1 MGSLSGN
8 KIKDT
13 FSLLLKLSSS
23 SASSSEQ
30 VVEDGAGNSTAL
42 KLSTDTVETTG
53 DLKISGTPTVSTSD
67 VKALMLS
74 STGVIVTRDLSSAPI
89 GSASVTANSPLTATG
104 STVGVLPA
112 SSLNQLTAAATL
124 SSDKILIWDES
135 ASEYKY
141 ITAADFGTYSNAQ
154 NVYQPSVFVG
164 RLQATATVGEGYR
177 ALFAEIDGDAGAT
190 GDTSPA
196 TSCVAFGT
204 ASSDISLTTT
214 TVARD
219 GFRANT
225 TGNYDI
231 KACFE
236 LSSSANV
243 DAVLKLIKQDGTV
256 TEIETLVSV
265 KTGKYV
271 VAVSKTVYMAEGD
284 VYYLQITSAS
294 SGLIVTK
301 DSTVTITKFG

>member
-67 VKALMLS
+67 VQALMLS

-89 GSASVTANSPLTATG
+89 GSASVTANSPLTASG

-112 SSLNQLTAAATL
+112 SSLNQLSAGATL
-124 SSDKILIWDES
+124 TSDKLLIWDES
-135 ASEYKY
+135 ESEYKY
-141 ITAADFGTYSNAQ
+141 ITTADLSTFSNSQ
-154 NVYQPSVFVG
+154 NTFEPTVFVG
-164 RLQATATVGEGYR
+164 RPQASASISESYRLQ
-177 ALFAEIDGDAGAT
+177 FAEIFNESAT
-190 GDTSPA
+190 GVVTLA
-196 TSCVAFGT
+196 TSCVAFGN

-214 TVARD
+214 FVARD

-225 TGNYDI
+225 TGTYDVNI
-231 KACFE
+231 CLQL
-236 LSSSANV
+236 LSSGNHAATASLV
-243 DAVLKLIKQDGTV
+243 RQSGDV
-256 TEIETLVSV
+256 IETTSTKSVATGTQEVSLSKAIYMV
-265 KTGKYV
+265 EGDIFYV
-271 VAVSKTVYMAEGD
+271 VVFANSSAVS
-284 VYYLQITSAS
+284 
-294 SGLIVTK
+294 VTK
-301 DSTVTITKFG
+301 DSSVTITKFG

>member
-89 GSASVTANSPLTATG
+89 GSASVTANSPLTASG

-112 SSLNQLTAAATL
+112 SSLNQLSAGATL
-124 SSDKILIWDES
+124 TSDKLLIWDES

-141 ITAADFGTYSNAQ
+141 ITTADLSSFSNAQ
-154 NVYQPSVFVG
+154 NTYEPTVLVG
-164 RLQATATVGEGYR
+164 RLQASAVVGESYRIRFAEIANLPATGETSLATSSVAFGNASADLSFTSTVGE
-177 ALFAEIDGDAGAT
+177 
-190 GDTSPA
+190 
-196 TSCVAFGT
+196 
-204 ASSDISLTTT
+204 
-214 TVARD
+214 RD
-219 GFRANT
+219 GFRANRT
-225 TGNYDI
+225 ATYDV
-231 KACFE
+231 KSCFE
-236 LSSSANV
+236 LTSSANV
-243 DAVLKLIKQDGTV
+243 DLTLSLVRQDGTV
-256 TEIETLVSV
+256 VEMQSLFSV

-271 VAVSKTVYMAEGD
+271 AALSKTIYMEEGQIFYFQLTGSSSAVSVTTD
-284 VYYLQITSAS
+284 S
-294 SGLIVTK
+294 S
-301 DSTVTITKFG
+301 VTITKFG